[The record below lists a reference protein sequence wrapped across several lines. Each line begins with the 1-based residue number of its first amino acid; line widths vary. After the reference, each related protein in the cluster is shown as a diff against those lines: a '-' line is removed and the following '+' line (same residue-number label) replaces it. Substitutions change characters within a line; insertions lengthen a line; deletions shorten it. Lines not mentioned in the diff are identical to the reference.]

1 LTALIHHYNSGFIDR
16 GVRVCNRSP
25 WISHL
30 LFADDSLI
38 FINANGASAA
48 RLNEILDIYH
58 LASGQKV
65 NKEKSAIF
73 FSPCTSDTH
82 REVVKQHL
90 NIHIEAFS
98 EKYLGLPTAVGKLTS
113 EAFEYITESA
123 RSSVNGWAEKNLS
136 YPGKEV
142 LIKSVV
148 QAKPIHGM
156 SCFLLSKSTCKKFTS
171 VMGQFWWSGNLDR
184 RSMHWLAWDKLAM
197 PKNQGGMGFRD
208 MQAFNVALLGK
219 QAWRIIMKPDSL
231 CSQVLRTR
239 YLHNQELM
247 TANAPRT
254 ASKTWRAILAGREA
268 LKLGLIKRMGSG
280 QSISIWEDCWL
291 PNSATMRPMG
301 RLKETDL
308 VMVNELLTA
317 SNDWNEP
324 LIREIFF
331 APDVDSILSIPLRST
346 GGDDW
351 LAWSKEKSRI
361 YTVRSA
367 YKSLMEARQLEEA
380 RNNNGHVVSS
390 SENDTDLWRRL
401 WKLPVVPKVRVFW
414 WRVHRGILPDYRT
427 LSHRHIM
434 DNSTCALCKAESESV
449 MHALIEC
456 SHAKLFWEA
465 AKEILLV
472 KLPKLHPMTWAK
484 DILCESF
491 FNQHEKAIIT
501 SVMYSIGSS
510 RNNLTHR
517 ESGFS
522 PAKTMEMVKE
532 PCRLLSYRE
541 RGCS

>member
-1 LTALIHHYNSGFIDR
+1 
-16 GVRVCNRSP
+16 
-25 WISHL
+25 
-30 LFADDSLI
+30 
-38 FINANGASAA
+38 
-48 RLNEILDIYH
+48 
-58 LASGQKV
+58 
-65 NKEKSAIF
+65 
-73 FSPCTSDTH
+73 
-82 REVVKQHL
+82 
-90 NIHIEAFS
+90 
-98 EKYLGLPTAVGKLTS
+98 
-113 EAFEYITESA
+113 
-123 RSSVNGWAEKNLS
+123 
-136 YPGKEV
+136 
-142 LIKSVV
+142 
-148 QAKPIHGM
+148 
-156 SCFLLSKSTCKKFTS
+156 
-171 VMGQFWWSGNLDR
+171 
-184 RSMHWLAWDKLAM
+184 MHWLAWDKLAI

-247 TANAPRT
+247 SANAPRT

-308 VMVNELLTA
+308 VTVNQLLTA

-351 LAWSKEKSRI
+351 LAWSKEKSGI

-367 YKSLMEARQLEEA
+367 YKSLMEARQSEEA
-380 RNNNGHVVSS
+380 RINNGHVVSS
-390 SENDTDLWRRL
+390 SENDTELWRRL

-414 WRVHRGILPDYRT
+414 WRVLRGILPDYRT
-427 LSHRHIM
+427 LSRRHIM

-472 KLPKLHPMTWAK
+472 KLPK
-484 DILCESF
+484 
-491 FNQHEKAIIT
+491 Q
-501 SVMYSIGSS
+501 IG
-510 RNNLTHR
+510 RAH
-517 ESGFS
+517 
-522 PAKTMEMVKE
+522 V
-532 PCRLLSYRE
+532 
-541 RGCS
+541 